1 MSLQDKYFRL
11 INQAKISDVKDLS
24 IIEKDN
30 VLYVSGLASPA
41 AKDELWSIYDQIDPD
56 MRSGDLVLKIEELEG
71 FEPIAKEEEIYEVKS
86 GDNLS
91 KIAKK
96 YPNMTWQKI
105 FEANKD
111 IIKDPNLIK
120 PGQKLK
126 IPLSE

>member
-11 INQAKISDVKDLS
+11 INCAKASGVNDLS

-30 VLYVSGLASPA
+30 VLYVSGKAQSA
-41 AKDELWSIYDQIDPD
+41 VKDELWAIYDQIDPD
-56 MRSGDLVLKIEELEG
+56 MRAGDLVLNIELLQG
-71 FEPIAKEEEIYEVKS
+71 ISDEEIYEVKA

-91 KIAKK
+91 KIAKN
-96 YPNMTWQKI
+96 YPGMTWQKI

-111 IIKDPNLIK
+111 IIKNPDLIM

-126 IPLSE
+126 IPV